1 MTRITS
7 THDPAGG
14 GHARLVFS
22 VGGTAYLTSAAG
34 GGVQREFALLPE
46 RTVIGSGAGSDLR
59 LAGLADRHA
68 EVRRDE
74 ADEYVYV
81 HLGPP
86 DGSTLNGAPV
96 REAFLHTGDR
106 IQVGEWLLSFAR
118 DEYADH
124 GRPDGGRQGGETF
137 GEPLVG

>member
-1 MTRITS
+1 MERLT

-14 GHARLVFS
+14 GHPRLVFS
-22 VGGTAYLTSAAG
+22 AGGTAGVASAAG
-34 GGVQREFALLPE
+34 DGVQRAFALLPGG
-46 RTVIGSGAGSDLR
+46 TVVGSGTGCDLR

-68 EVRRDE
+68 EVRRDD
-74 ADEYVYV
+74 ADEYVLI

-86 DGSTLNGAPV
+86 DGSRVNGQPV
-96 REAFLHTGDR
+96 REAVLHTGDR
-106 IQVGEWLLSFAR
+106 LELGEWVLSFAR
-118 DEYADH
+118 DEFADH

>member
-1 MTRITS
+1 MARITT

-14 GHARLVFS
+14 GHPRLVFAS
-22 VGGTAYLTSAAG
+22 GGTAELASAAG
-34 GGVQREFALLPE
+34 GGVQREFRLLPG
-46 RTVIGSGAGSDLR
+46 RTVIGSGAGCDLR

-74 ADEYVYV
+74 ADEYVFV
-81 HLGPP
+81 QLGPP
-86 DGSTLNGAPV
+86 DGSRVNGQPV
-96 REAFLHTGDR
+96 LEAVLHTGDR
-106 IQVGEWLLSFAR
+106 LELGEWGLSFAR